1 MEIQSAFASGMQGIQ
16 RAANGIADASSAINQ
31 QTLNRQ
37 TLNRENIE
45 RQTAETQV
53 QNIENTQP
61 AQRALATEQVS
72 PSVNQS
78 LVQLTEQSRNAETNV
93 RSVQTADQMLG
104 SIIDVRV

>member
-16 RAANGIADASSAINQ
+16 RASNGIAEASSAINK
-31 QTLNRQ
+31 QTLTRD
-37 TLNRENIE
+37 NIE

-53 QNIENTQP
+53 QNIENRQLEQAAT
-61 AQRALATEQVS
+61 AQTA

-78 LVQLTEQSRNAETNV
+78 LVQLTEQSRNAEANV